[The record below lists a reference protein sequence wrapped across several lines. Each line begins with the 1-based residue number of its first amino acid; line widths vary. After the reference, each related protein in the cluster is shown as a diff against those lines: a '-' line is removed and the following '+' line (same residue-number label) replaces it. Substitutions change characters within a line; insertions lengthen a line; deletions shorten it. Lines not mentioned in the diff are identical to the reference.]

1 MSLDNFIKKHASNW
15 MKEGKGEYSDIVI
28 SSRIR
33 LARNIDNIPFPQLA
47 DQNQQKQVEKMVSE
61 TIDNKDHYRFLL
73 MSSLSYEDRLTLVE
87 KHLISPTLINESKYS
102 GVWLN
107 NEETVSIMINEEDH
121 IRIQVVLPSLNLE
134 EGLQVADEI
143 DNLIESK
150 LEYGFDE
157 QKGYLTACPTNLGT
171 GLRASVMVHLPA
183 LVLTKQINRVLTAVS
198 QLGLAVRG
206 IYGEGSESLGNIL
219 QISNQVTLG
228 QSETEIID
236 NLRRVSK
243 QIIDHELNSRK
254 YLMEENK
261 VALLDKVYRAY
272 GILSNAYTITSKEA
286 LELLS
291 YVKLGVDLELL
302 DGINPHFFKE
312 LIVITRPGFLQKL
325 YGQQLSSEVRDIKRA
340 EVIREVLQKK

>member
-1 MSLDNFIKKHASNW
+1 MSLNNFVNQNASKW
-15 MKEGKGEYSDIVI
+15 MGDGEGTFPDIVL

-33 LARNIDNIPFPQLA
+33 LARNIDTIPFPQLA
-47 DQNQQKQVEKMVSE
+47 DIKQQKEVGKMVSE
-61 TIDNKDHYRFLL
+61 IIGIDGEYKFLL

-87 KHLISPTLINESKYS
+87 KHIISPQLINEHKHS

-107 NEETVSIMINEEDH
+107 SEESVSIMINEEDH
-121 IRIQVVLPSLNLE
+121 IRIQVVLPALNLE
-134 EGLQVADEI
+134 QGFQNADKI
-143 DNLIESK
+143 DNIIESK

-171 GLRASVMVHLPA
+171 GLRASVMVHLPG
-183 LVLTKQINRVLTAVS
+183 LVLTKQINRILTAVS

-236 NLRRVSK
+236 NLRRVTK
-243 QIIDHELNSRK
+243 QIIDHEQNSRK

-261 VALLDKVYRAY
+261 VALWDKVYRAY

-291 YVKLGVDLELL
+291 HVKLGVDLKILE
-302 DGINPHFFKE
+302 GINPQFFKE

-325 YGQQLSSEVRDIKRA
+325 YGQQLNSELRDIKRA
-340 EVIREVLQKK
+340 EVIRELLPKK